1 MLQSR
6 RGFLIGAGSLLTAAF
21 VTDARS
27 FIGRTSRPLLASP
40 TQVTQTLHWYD
51 SAEDGYLLTLGP
63 WTLEPPPAPTW
74 REFFISEGISHQTE
88 ADEEEVWSHYGI
100 WPEYYDQIVCEE
112 YWSDRFEIEDSPCA
126 KAHRLL
132 RKIDVGPDRKST
144 RGPLLEFHQGSHP
157 GHSSYWVSAKDQLS
171 ISLLQARLIDV
182 GMPIKIVEGD

>member
-1 MLQSR
+1 MSCASGGLATYCCPRGPHR
-6 RGFLIGAGSLLTAAF
+6 RATVAGLRLVGGAVG
-21 VTDARS
+21 
-27 FIGRTSRPLLASP
+27 P
-40 TQVTQTLHWYD
+40 
-51 SAEDGYLLTLGP
+51 AEDGYLLTLGP

-74 REFFISEGISHQTE
+74 REFFVGEGIAHQTE
-88 ADEEEVWSHYGI
+88 ADEEEVWSNYGI
-100 WPEYYDQIVCEE
+100 WPEYYDQTVCEE